1 MSKSKIKYSSSKQFI
16 EESRNELVLT
26 EFEVLNAEATNF
38 PGNHY
43 GYDDTWTLEK
53 FKKKLKINIIR
64 IDNLEME
71 FDIIGVD
78 PAVPNAFRRILLS
91 DIPTMAF
98 DRVFMFNNTSIIQ
111 DEVLAH
117 RLGLI
122 PLKAD
127 PRLFE
132 FRREG
137 DEEGTPEDTLEFEL
151 KVKCSWNPSRTKD
164 HTNPEDLYRDFRVLT
179 SHMKWIPLGG
189 QKDLLNSDAVGPVYD
204 DILIAKM
211 RPGHELDIK
220 LHALKGT
227 GRDHAKFSPVA
238 TAFYRLLPQV
248 KLLREVEGEAAERLQ
263 KCFSPG
269 VIDLVDAPSGGGKKI
284 AKVNDARYDICSR
297 NVFRHEDLKED
308 TVKLTRARDH
318 FIFYIEST
326 GALPPEVLFVEAAK
340 ILSQK
345 CRVFLDELKSGL

>member
-1 MSKSKIKYSSSKQFI
+1 MSKSKVKYSSSKEYI
-16 EESRNELVLT
+16 DESRNELVLT
-26 EFEVLNAEATNF
+26 EFEVLNAEATDF
-38 PGNHY
+38 PGNHH
-43 GYDDTWTLEK
+43 GFDDSWSFEK
-53 FKKKLKINIIR
+53 FKKRLKINIVRMENMEI
-64 IDNLEME
+64 E
-71 FDIIGVD
+71 FDLIGVD
-78 PAVPNAFRRILLS
+78 PAIPNAFRRILLS

-98 DRVFMFNNTSIIQ
+98 DKVFMFNNTSIIQ

-132 FRREG
+132 FRAE
-137 DEEGTPEDTLEFEL
+137 DDDAGTPEDTLEFEL
-151 KVKCSWNPSRTKD
+151 KVKCSWNPQRTKD
-164 HTNPEDLYRDFRVLT
+164 HTNPEHLYRDFRVLT
-179 SHMKWIPLGG
+179 SHLKWMPLGG
-189 QKDLLNSDAVGPVYD
+189 QKDIFTPDAVGPVD
-204 DILIAKM
+204 DKILIAKM

-220 LHALKGT
+220 LHAMKGT
-227 GRDHAKFSPVA
+227 GREHAKFSPVA

-248 KLLREVEGEAAERLQ
+248 KLLKEVEGEAAQRLQ

-269 VIDLVDAPSGGGKKI
+269 VIDLVDSGEKKV

-326 GALPPEVLFVEAAK
+326 GALAPEVLFTEAAK

-345 CRVFLDELKSGL
+345 CRVFLDELKNGL